1 METMLNAFI
10 DKIELNLENI
20 ALFREFRLDLQS
32 GEVVEATGGNG
43 RGKTTLLNALM
54 IALTGKGIE
63 DFLVTYGEEKGLIK
77 TTIAGIYIKRVI
89 KNGKTDTLEVVDQH
103 GQIVKKPQAFL
114 NQLFGA
120 GAFLNPIEI
129 VNMKPAER
137 AKAVA
142 AALDLDPAVAAAEL
156 EEITGKSWEIKT
168 HDQIFQ
174 AIQQAHDTYYEI
186 RRQKRSEAE
195 FTDSKAQAALDVVP
209 SDWLEAEGRV
219 LAPVEPPALGDIYN
233 AKATMEARNSE
244 RVQLGKNIAELEA
257 WLQTADNRI
266 AGDELRL
273 QELCE
278 ESQQLGINEDETALE
293 EQIRKLTQQLEE
305 MRTRNNRRHQLTQ
318 TISMAQQ
325 TIEQNKSR
333 IESERTKLTTYQAR
347 ERELGGIED
356 TTALQAQIDAHE
368 QQMVEY
374 KRALEVWGDT
384 KRNHERYREYQ
395 EEARIL
401 WDAHAVL
408 DAKVKAID
416 NLPIKLLQGVTLP
429 IPGMVISGEDIFLPE
444 GDKLFN
450 LDAFGEAD
458 RYKYCTMLAMAL
470 APVNLI
476 VMDGVEKCDEDRRH
490 ELYQMIADAG
500 FCAFSTRVTGG
511 PLDVKPVIVTA
522 EAGPDW
528 SEFTPAE

>member
-1 METMLNAFI
+1 
-10 DKIELNLENI
+10 
-20 ALFREFRLDLQS
+20 
-32 GEVVEATGGNG
+32 
-43 RGKTTLLNALM
+43 
-54 IALTGKGIE
+54 
-63 DFLVTYGEEKGLIK
+63 
-77 TTIAGIYIKRVI
+77 
-89 KNGKTDTLEVVDQH
+89 
-103 GQIVKKPQAFL
+103 
-114 NQLFGA
+114 
-120 GAFLNPIEI
+120 
-129 VNMKPAER
+129 
-137 AKAVA
+137 
-142 AALDLDPAVAAAEL
+142 
-156 EEITGKSWEIKT
+156 
-168 HDQIFQ
+168 
-174 AIQQAHDTYYEI
+174 
-186 RRQKRSEAE
+186 
-195 FTDSKAQAALDVVP
+195 
-209 SDWLEAEGRV
+209 
-219 LAPVEPPALGDIYN
+219 
-233 AKATMEARNSE
+233 
-244 RVQLGKNIAELEA
+244 
-257 WLQTADNRI
+257 
-266 AGDELRL
+266 
-273 QELCE
+273 
-278 ESQQLGINEDETALE
+278 
-293 EQIRKLTQQLEE
+293 
-305 MRTRNNRRHQLTQ
+305 
-318 TISMAQQ
+318 MAQQ